1 MLLISNAVPVFW
13 FLKFLSVGNIM
24 CIGQTDRASGLL
36 TASKRVRDVVSYWIT
51 EGPRNSHTT
60 DQKVWGS
67 NPYGRAR
74 RLVGIQFCLLQDLC
88 QSNVLVYLSSQNARA
103 LPTLLS

>member
-1 MLLISNAVPVFW
+1 M
-13 FLKFLSVGNIM
+13 
-24 CIGQTDRASGLL
+24 DRASGLL
-36 TASKRVRDVVSYWIT
+36 TASKHVRDVVNYWMT

-74 RLVGIQFCLLQDLC
+74 YIYLRHQLNRAPIELRAVEIT
-88 QSNVLVYLSSQNARA
+88 VLSLAFDRYLNQRRRCHQH
-103 LPTLLS
+103 TDGYFQGK